1 MENKVL
7 AIAAGH
13 EITEKDLNAIISRYP
28 QEQRGALQGEDKRK
42 QLIEQLI
49 SFELMN
55 KFGKEINLDKTQEY
69 KEAIEN
75 ISKEVVTSM
84 AINKILA
91 DVTVTDEEVKKY
103 YEDNKETFGKPA
115 TVSARH
121 ILVETEEEAK
131 KAKEE
136 ISSGQISFG
145 DAAMKYSMCPS
156 NMQGGNLGEFSKG
169 MMVPEFEEVAFNA
182 EIGTVTEPVKTQ
194 FGYHLILVDTRN
206 EAAIKG
212 FEEVKDN
219 VLNEL
224 VKQNQHT
231 KYEQILKELETKYG
245 VERK

>member
-182 EIGTVTEPVKTQ
+182 EIGTVTKPVKTQ

>member
-13 EITEKDLNAIISRYP
+13 EITEKDLDAIISRYP
-28 QEQRGALQGEDKRK
+28 QEQRGDLQNEEKRK
-42 QLIEQLI
+42 QLVEQLI

-69 KEAIEN
+69 KDAIES

-91 DVTVTDEEVKKY
+91 DVTVTDDEVKKY
-103 YEDNKETFGKPA
+103 YENNKEAFGKPA

-136 ISSGQISFG
+136 ILSEQISFG

-169 MMVPEFEEVAFNA
+169 MMVPEFEEAAFNA
-182 EIGTVTEPVKTQ
+182 EIGTITEPVKTQ
-194 FGYHLILVDTRN
+194 FGYHLIVVDAKN
-206 EAAIKG
+206 EASVTS
-212 FEEVKDN
+212 FDEVKDN

-231 KYEQILKELETKYG
+231 KYEQILKELEGKYG